1 MGFRH
6 TRARELLA
14 QRDPDRGKV
23 GRVAAA
29 LGVAP
34 NTVSDWLRGYRTP
47 GGQQLID
54 LAHYLGTTADD
65 LLPPTIQPDRP
76 ASGQ

>member
-6 TRARELLA
+6 ARARELLTA
-14 QRDPDRGKV
+14 VDPEPGRQS
-23 GRVAAA
+23 RVAEA

-65 LLPPTIQPDRP
+65 LLPPTIQADRP
-76 ASGQ
+76 ASGE